1 MRLWQDAIMA
11 LLAAIGLTSLLWII
25 VRTIFFRPVTLPRA
39 LVLICARGDGE
50 GIEQQ
55 VRELSLL
62 RRERG
67 AVGEILL
74 VDCGLSEEGKHL
86 CRILSRAE
94 RSVTLCNIE
103 EIDKYIT

>member
-1 MRLWQDAIMA
+1 M
-11 LLAAIGLTSLLWII
+11 
-25 VRTIFFRPVTLPRA
+25 PRA
-39 LVLICARGDGE
+39 SVLICARGDGE
-50 GIEQQ
+50 GLEQQ

-103 EIDKYIT
+103 EISKYIT